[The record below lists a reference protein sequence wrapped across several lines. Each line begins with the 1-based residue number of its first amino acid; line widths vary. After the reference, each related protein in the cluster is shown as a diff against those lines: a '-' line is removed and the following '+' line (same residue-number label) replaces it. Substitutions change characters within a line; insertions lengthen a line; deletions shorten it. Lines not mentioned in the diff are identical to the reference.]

1 MVRWADLPDYE
12 QDAMVLIGEDCITLE
27 PAPWVTG
34 VPLAERRVA
43 IVTTAGLQR
52 RGDRPFT
59 KGAGDFRIIPGDYDA
74 ADLVMSHISINFDR
88 TGFQEDLNVVFP
100 IDRLH
105 EMAAEG
111 IIGSVADYHYSFLGA
126 TPPAKM
132 ETTARQLAGVLKD
145 DNVDAVLLVP
155 I

>member
-1 MVRWADLPDYE
+1 MVRWSSLPDYE
-12 QDAMVLIGEDCITLE
+12 QAQMVRLGKDCVTLE
-27 PAPWVTG
+27 SEPWVTG

-59 KGAGDFRIIPGDYDA
+59 KDAGDFRIIPGDYDA

-100 IDRLH
+100 IDRLR
-105 EMAAEG
+105 EMAGEG
-111 IIGSVADYHYSFLGA
+111 IIGSVADYHYSFMGA

>member
-12 QDAMVLIGEDCITLE
+12 QGHMVHLAKDCVTLE

-34 VPLAERRVA
+34 PPLAQRRVA

-59 KGAGDFRIIPGDYDA
+59 EGAGDFRIIPGDLDA
-74 ADLVMSHISINFDR
+74 ADLVMSHISVNFDR
-88 TGFQEDLNVVFP
+88 SGFQEDLNSVFP
-100 IDRLH
+100 VARLR
-105 EMAAEG
+105 ELAADG
-111 IIGSVADYHYSFLGA
+111 VIGSVADYHYSFLGA
-126 TPPAKM
+126 TKPSEM
-132 ETTARQLAGVLKD
+132 ETTARHLAGILKGD
-145 DNVDAVLLVP
+145 AVDAVLLVH

>member
-1 MVRWADLPDYE
+1 
-12 QDAMVLIGEDCITLE
+12 
-27 PAPWVTG
+27 
-34 VPLAERRVA
+34 
-43 IVTTAGLQR
+43 LQR

-88 TGFQEDLNVVFP
+88 TGFQADLNVVFP
-100 IDRLH
+100 IDRLR
-105 EMAAEG
+105 EMAADG
-111 IIGSVADYHYSFLGA
+111 IIESVADYHYSFMGA

>member
-12 QDAMVLIGEDCITLE
+12 QGHMVHLAKDCVTLE

-34 VPLAERRVA
+34 PPLAQRRVA

-59 KGAGDFRIIPGDYDA
+59 EGAGDFRIIPGDLDA
-74 ADLVMSHISINFDR
+74 ADLVMSHISVNFDR
-88 TGFQEDLNVVFP
+88 SGFQEDLNIVFP
-100 IDRLH
+100 IDRLR
-105 EMAAEG
+105 ELAADG
-111 IIGSVADYHYSFLGA
+111 VIGSVADYHYSFLGA
-126 TPPAKM
+126 TKPSEM
-132 ETTARQLAGVLKD
+132 ETTARHLAGILKGD
-145 DNVDAVLLVP
+145 AVDAVLLVP